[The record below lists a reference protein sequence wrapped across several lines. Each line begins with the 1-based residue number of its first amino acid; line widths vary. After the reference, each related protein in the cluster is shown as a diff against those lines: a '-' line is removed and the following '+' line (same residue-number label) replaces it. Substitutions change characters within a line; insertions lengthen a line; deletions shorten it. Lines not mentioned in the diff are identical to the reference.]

1 MAKLFDFTIKN
12 GAAGGFGMFSAA
24 HFAWLA
30 ALLAAGGGVCLAYKK
45 ADENS
50 RRVIRRAAAWGA
62 LGMEL
67 LRAALLFAAGE
78 YNLGRLPLH
87 LCAMAVY
94 ICALHAWRGG
104 ALTGQFLYAF
114 CMPGAVF
121 ALIFPDWGYYPA
133 LHFMSASSFVIHGLI
148 ATYVVMQVA
157 ARDIVPDVK
166 KCPQCL
172 GLMLA
177 LALPVYIFDRIT
189 GTNYMFLN
197 WPSPGSPLEWFA
209 FLGSPGFV
217 LGYLPILAAV
227 WAVMYYPFRR
237 TGENKKQ

>member
-1 MAKLFDFTIKN
+1 MS
-12 GAAGGFGMFSAA
+12 GGWHYTWAIWPA
-24 HFAWLA
+24 
-30 ALLAAGGGVCLAYKK
+30 
-45 ADENS
+45 
-50 RRVIRRAAAWGA
+50 
-62 LGMEL
+62 
-67 LRAALLFAAGE
+67 AALLFAAGE

-148 ATYVVMQVA
+148 VTYVVMQVA

>member
-1 MAKLFDFTIKN
+1 
-12 GAAGGFGMFSAA
+12 
-24 HFAWLA
+24 
-30 ALLAAGGGVCLAYKK
+30 
-45 ADENS
+45 
-50 RRVIRRAAAWGA
+50 
-62 LGMEL
+62 
-67 LRAALLFAAGE
+67 
-78 YNLGRLPLH
+78 
-87 LCAMAVY
+87 MAVY

-148 ATYVVMQVA
+148 VTYVVMQVM

-177 LALPVYIFDRIT
+177 LALPVYIFDRAT

-209 FLGSPGFV
+209 FLGRPGFV

-237 TGENKKQ
+237 TGKG

>member
-1 MAKLFDFTIKN
+1 
-12 GAAGGFGMFSAA
+12 
-24 HFAWLA
+24 
-30 ALLAAGGGVCLAYKK
+30 
-45 ADENS
+45 
-50 RRVIRRAAAWGA
+50 
-62 LGMEL
+62 MEL
-67 LRAALLFAAGE
+67 LRAALLLAAGE

-94 ICALHAWRGG
+94 ICALHAWRVG

-148 ATYVVMQVA
+148 VTYVVMQVA

-227 WAVMYYPFRR
+227 WAVMYYPFRL

>member
-1 MAKLFDFTIKN
+1 MAELFDFTIKN
-12 GAAGGFGMFSAA
+12 GDTEGFEAFGPE
-24 HFAWLA
+24 HIIWLA
-30 ALLAAGGGVCLAYKK
+30 VLISAGAAVCAAYKK
-45 ADENS
+45 ADKNT
-50 RRVIRRAAAWGA
+50 RRCIRRAAAWGA
-62 LGMEL
+62 LGIEL
-67 LRAALLFAAGE
+67 LRAALLAAAGE
-78 YNLGRLPLH
+78 YNIGRLPLH

-104 ALTGQFLYAF
+104 ELTGQCLYAF
-114 CMPGAVF
+114 CMPGAAF

-148 ATYVVMQVA
+148 VTYVIMQA
-157 ARDIVPDVK
+157 AAGDIIPDVR

-177 LALPVYIFDRIT
+177 LALPVYVFDMVT

-197 WPSPGSPLEWFA
+197 RPSPGSPLEWFS
-209 FLGSPGFV
+209 FLGRPGFV

-227 WAVMYYPFRR
+227 WAVIYYPFRR
-237 TGENKKQ
+237 RK